1 VDVLHGVV
9 VSLVP
14 PRRLHQLGAD
24 VPGGKG
30 DVQQRPELD
39 GLRLVGE
46 VAMPPAAVA
55 TERCWW

>member
-1 VDVLHGVV
+1 MDVLHGAV

-14 PRRLHQLGAD
+14 PRRLHRLGVD
-24 VPGGKG
+24 VPGSEG

-46 VAMPPAAVA
+46 VTMPPTAVA
-55 TERCWW
+55 TGWRW